1 MDPNKNGQ
9 DYEKNLL
16 VWFLIVVIILASIAI
31 MSQIF
36 FKNPW
41 QYLQ

>member
-9 DYEKNLL
+9 DYEKNLW
-16 VWFLIVVIILASIAI
+16 VWFLIAIIILASIAI